1 MRPHTLRRRRVPTVD
16 LVVVLN
22 GAGSAPQLVQTL
34 CELKSISYCP
44 TRYGQSDTRRCQA
57 AERRAAAVGGER
69 RRACAQLDEELF
81 GMQPGQVGPMQAR
94 LNSFPPI
101 RALVIGSFGEW
112 SAGLADLLA
121 TFSHMGADAWMARMG
136 APSRDVAQAALERHM
151 RLQLAACVVPGHAQL
166 LLVRAQMARGQ
177 TPPQRRAGH
186 GAQADVDAC
195 GGVDGACCR
204 RRGGGSGG
212 GEGDGRAPAR
222 DH

>member
-1 MRPHTLRRRRVPTVD
+1 MGL
-16 LVVVLN
+16 
-22 GAGSAPQLVQTL
+22 
-34 CELKSISYCP
+34 
-44 TRYGQSDTRRCQA
+44 
-57 AERRAAAVGGER
+57 
-69 RRACAQLDEELF
+69 
-81 GMQPGQVGPMQAR
+81 MQAR
-94 LNSFPPI
+94 LDSFPPV

-121 TFSHMGADAWMARMG
+121 TFSHMGADAWMARMS
-136 APSRDVAQAALERHM
+136 APLRGVAQAALERHM

-222 DH
+222 VG